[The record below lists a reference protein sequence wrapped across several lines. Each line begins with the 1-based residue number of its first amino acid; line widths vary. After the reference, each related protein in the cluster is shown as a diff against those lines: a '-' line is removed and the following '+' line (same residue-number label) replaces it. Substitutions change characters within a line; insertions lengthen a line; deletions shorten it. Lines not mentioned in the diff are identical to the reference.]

1 MAKLRELSGGYR
13 EAAVRLRLGLEAA
26 QQQLEVLD
34 GAERRALAREINL
47 LRQMLREMR
56 DLRELA
62 EGYYTRPRS
71 RKYTTAGLTAPR
83 VNAEKQ

>member
-1 MAKLRELSGGYR
+1 MARLRELSGQYR
-13 EAAVRLRLGLEAA
+13 EAAVRLRMGLEAA
-26 QQQLEVLD
+26 EQQLELLD
-34 GAERRALAREINL
+34 GAERRAMAREIYL

-56 DLRELA
+56 DLRQLA

-71 RKYTTAGLTAPR
+71 EKYTTAGLTAPR